1 MKTPTMLQWF
11 QILRHNYNFTM
22 FQAVR
27 FALWLA
33 R

>member
-1 MKTPTMLQWF
+1 MKTPTIFQWYG
-11 QILRHNYNFTM
+11 ILRHNYQFTM

-27 FALWLA
+27 FALWLT

>member
-1 MKTPTMLQWF
+1 MRTPTIF
-11 QILRHNYNFTM
+11 HRYQILRHNYHLTM